1 MKIARTNTPGLV
13 VGIGHNADPE
23 TNLPI
28 QAWLKSVRTVA
39 ADGDAIVLAPDAGA
53 VVVEGELAVVIGRT
67 ATRLTADNA
76 LGHVLGYTIVNDVT
90 SGDRNAI
97 DNKNFESKSGI
108 NYTPLGS
115 WIETEIAD
123 PENLEIIVEVNGAV
137 VASSGTF
144 NLPSRV
150 VDTLVYVT
158 RWMTLEPGDVVM
170 TGSPN
175 TAAVVTPGDEVAIT
189 IPEIGTLR
197 NTVR

>member
-1 MKIARTNTPGLV
+1 MKIARTAPGLI
-13 VGIGHNADPE
+13 VGIGHNADPH
-23 TNLPI
+23 TPLPV

-39 ADGDAIVLAPDAGA
+39 NDGDEIVLAPDAGT
-53 VVVEGELAVVIGRT
+53 VVAEGELAVVIGRT
-67 ATRLTADNA
+67 ASRLTVQNA
-76 LGHVLGYTIVNDVT
+76 LEHVLGYTIVNDVT
-90 SGDRNAI
+90 SAERNAV
-97 DNKNFESKSGI
+97 DNKNFESKAGI
-108 NYTPLGS
+108 NYTPLAA

-123 PENLEIIVEVNGAV
+123 PENLEILVEVNGRL

-158 RWMTLEPGDVVM
+158 RWMTLEPGDIVM

-175 TAAVVTPGDEVAIT
+175 TAAELSPGDEVAIT

>member
-1 MKIARTNTPGLV
+1 MRIARTTTPGLI
-13 VGIGHNADPE
+13 VGIGHNADPH
-23 TNLPI
+23 THLPV
-28 QAWLKSVRTVA
+28 QAWLKSVRTA
-39 ADGDAIVLAPDAGA
+39 ANDGDAIVLAPDAGT
-53 VVVEGELAVVIGRT
+53 VVAEGELAVVMGRT
-67 ATRLTADNA
+67 ASRLTTENA
-76 LGHVLGYTIVNDVT
+76 LEHVLGYTIVNDVT
-90 SGDRNAI
+90 SAERNAV
-97 DNKNFESKSGI
+97 DNKNFESKAGT
-108 NYTPLGS
+108 NYTPLGD

-123 PENLEIIVEVNGAV
+123 PENLQILVEVNGRL

-158 RWMTLEPGDVVM
+158 RWMTLEPGDIVM

-175 TAAVVTPGDEVAIT
+175 TAAELSPGDEVAIT

>member
-1 MKIARTNTPGLV
+1 MKIARTTTPGLV
-13 VGIGHNADPE
+13 VGIGHNADPD

-39 ADGDAIVLAPDAGA
+39 ADGDEIVLAPDAGT

-67 ATRLTADNA
+67 ATRLTVENA
-76 LGHVLGYTIVNDVT
+76 LEHVLGYTIVNDVT

-97 DNKNFESKSGI
+97 DNKNFESKAGI

-123 PENLEIIVEVNGAV
+123 PENVEIIVEVNGAV

>member
-1 MKIARTNTPGLV
+1 MKIARTTAPGLV
-13 VGIGHNADPE
+13 VGIGHNADPQAA
-23 TNLPI
+23 LPV

-39 ADGDAIVLAPDAGA
+39 NDGDEIVLATDAGA
-53 VVVEGELAVVIGRT
+53 VVAEGELAVVIGRT
-67 ATRLTADNA
+67 ATRLTVENA
-76 LGHVLGYTIVNDVT
+76 LEHVLGYTIVNDVT
-90 SGDRNAI
+90 SGERNAV
-97 DNKNFESKSGI
+97 DNKNFESKAGI

-123 PENLEIIVEVNGAV
+123 PENLEILVEVNGQV
-137 VASSGTF
+137 VAQSGTF

-175 TAAVVTPGDEVAIT
+175 TAAELSPGDEVAIT

>member
-1 MKIARTNTPGLV
+1 VKIARSATPGLI
-13 VGIGHNADPE
+13 VGIGHNSDPH
-23 TNLPI
+23 TALPV

-39 ADGDAIVLAPDAGA
+39 NDGDVIVLEHDAGA
-53 VVVEGELAVVIGRT
+53 VVAEGELAVVIGQT
-67 ATRLTADNA
+67 ATRLTVENA
-76 LGHVLGYTIVNDVT
+76 LDHVLGYTIVNDVT
-90 SGDRNAI
+90 SAERNAV
-97 DNKNFESKSGI
+97 DNKNFQSKAGI
-108 NYTPLGS
+108 NYTPLGG

-123 PENLEIIVEVNGAV
+123 PENLQILVEVNGRL

-158 RWMTLEPGDVVM
+158 RWMTLEPGDIVM

-175 TAAVVTPGDEVAIT
+175 TAAELSPGDEVAIT
-189 IPEIGTLR
+189 IPGIGTLR

>member
-1 MKIARTNTPGLV
+1 MKIARTTTPGLV

-39 ADGDAIVLAPDAGA
+39 ADGDEIVLAPDAGT

-67 ATRLTADNA
+67 ATRLTVENA
-76 LGHVLGYTIVNDVT
+76 LEHVLGYTIVNDVT

-97 DNKNFESKSGI
+97 DNKNFESKAGI
-108 NYTPLGS
+108 NYTPLGA

-123 PENLEIIVEVNGAV
+123 PENVEIIVEVNGAV

>member
-1 MKIARTNTPGLV
+1 MKIARTTTPGLV
-13 VGIGHNADPE
+13 VGIGHNADPD

-39 ADGDAIVLAPDAGA
+39 ADGDEIVLAPDAGT

-67 ATRLTADNA
+67 ATRLTVENA
-76 LGHVLGYTIVNDVT
+76 LEHVLGYTIVNDVT

-97 DNKNFESKSGI
+97 DNKNFESKAGI

-123 PENLEIIVEVNGAV
+123 PENVEIIVEVNGVV

-170 TGSPN
+170 TGSPS

>member
-1 MKIARTNTPGLV
+1 MKIARTTTPGLV

-39 ADGDAIVLAPDAGA
+39 ADGDEIVLAPDAGT

-67 ATRLTADNA
+67 ATRLTAENA
-76 LGHVLGYTIVNDVT
+76 LEHVLGYTIVNDVT

-97 DNKNFESKSGI
+97 DNKNFESKSGV

-123 PENLEIIVEVNGAV
+123 PENVEIIVEVNGAV

>member
-1 MKIARTNTPGLV
+1 MKIARTSTPGLV
-13 VGIGHNADPE
+13 VGIGHNADPQA
-23 TNLPI
+23 TLPV

-39 ADGDAIVLAPDAGA
+39 DDGDEIVLAADAGT
-53 VVVEGELAVVIGRT
+53 VVAEGELAVVIGRT
-67 ATRLTADNA
+67 ASRLTVENA
-76 LGHVLGYTIVNDVT
+76 LEHVLGYTIVNDVT
-90 SGDRNAI
+90 SAERNAV
-97 DNKNFESKSGI
+97 DNKNFESKAGT
-108 NYTPLGS
+108 NYTPLGA

-123 PENLEIIVEVNGAV
+123 PENLEIIVEVNGQV

-175 TAAVVTPGDEVAIT
+175 TAAELNPGDEVAIT
-189 IPEIGTLR
+189 IPGIGTLR

>member
-1 MKIARTNTPGLV
+1 MKIARTTIPGLV

-23 TNLPI
+23 TKLPI

-39 ADGDAIVLAPDAGA
+39 ADGDEIVLAPDAGA
-53 VVVEGELAVVIGRT
+53 VVVEGELAVVIGST
-67 ATRLTADNA
+67 ATRLTVENA
-76 LGHVLGYTIVNDVT
+76 LDHVLGYTIVNDVT

-97 DNKNFESKSGI
+97 DNKNFESKAGI

-123 PENLEIIVEVNGAV
+123 PENVEIIVEVNGAV

-175 TAAVVTPGDEVAIT
+175 TAAVVAPGDEVAIT

>member
-123 PENLEIIVEVNGAV
+123 PENVEIIVEVNGAV

>member
-1 MKIARTNTPGLV
+1 MKIPRNTTPGLV
-13 VGIGHNADPE
+13 VGIGHNADPRSS
-23 TNLPI
+23 LPV

-39 ADGDAIVLAPDAGA
+39 NDGDEIVLAADAGT
-53 VVVEGELAVVIGRT
+53 VVAEGELAVVIGRT
-67 ATRLTADNA
+67 ATRLTVENA
-76 LGHVLGYTIVNDVT
+76 LEHVLGYTIVNDVT
-90 SGDRNAI
+90 STERNSV
-97 DNKNFESKSGI
+97 DNKNFESKAGT
-108 NYTPLGS
+108 NYTPLGP
-115 WIETEIAD
+115 WIETEITD
-123 PENLEIIVEVNGAV
+123 PENLEIIVRVNGWL

-144 NLPSRV
+144 NLPSPV

-175 TAAVVTPGDEVAIT
+175 TAAVLSPGDEVTIT

>member
-1 MKIARTNTPGLV
+1 MKIARTTTPGLV
-13 VGIGHNADPE
+13 VGIGHNADPDAV
-23 TNLPI
+23 LPI

-39 ADGDAIVLAPDAGA
+39 ADGDEIVLAPDAGN
-53 VVVEGELAVVIGRT
+53 VLVEGELAVVIGTT
-67 ATRLTADNA
+67 ATRLTVDNA
-76 LGHVLGYTIVNDVT
+76 LAHVLGYTIVNDVT

-123 PENLEIIVEVNGAV
+123 PENLKIIVEVNGEV

-150 VDTLVYVT
+150 VETLVYVT
-158 RWMTLEPGDVVM
+158 RWTTLEPGDIVM

-175 TAAVVTPGDEVAIT
+175 TAAVVRPGDTVAIT

>member
-1 MKIARTNTPGLV
+1 MKIARTTIPGLV

-23 TNLPI
+23 TKLPI

-39 ADGDAIVLAPDAGA
+39 ADGDEIVLAPDAGT

-67 ATRLTADNA
+67 ATRLTVENA
-76 LGHVLGYTIVNDVT
+76 LEHVLGYTIVNDVT

-97 DNKNFESKSGI
+97 DNKNFESKAGI

-123 PENLEIIVEVNGAV
+123 PENVEIIVEVNGAV

-175 TAAVVTPGDEVAIT
+175 TAAVVAPGDEVAIT